1 MGAGMD
7 VGDVEAEGIEGER
20 ARVILSRRRV

>member
-7 VGDVEAEGIEGER
+7 VGDVEAEDIEGER